1 MIQLERL
8 DDRVDIV
15 RPQLR
20 VIVCVARLVRETMSS
35 HIQRDQSMYICQ
47 ARIHLKIPLER
58 AL

>member
-20 VIVCVARLVRETMSS
+20 VIVCIARLVRETVSP
-35 HIQRDQSMYICQ
+35 HIQRDQSICQ